1 MIFGEIETGL
11 VARLNVTEVE
21 ASARWYE
28 SKLGMIPDHRF
39 DAPHWRQLNLNGV
52 VGAAVGL
59 SQDQTVGNGGS
70 VVTFVVSSIER
81 ARDELMEEGVPVGPI
96 ESPGH
101 GVQLA
106 PFQDIDGNNLALRQN
121 PDSYPS
127 PRQIGDIS

>member
-11 VARLNVTEVE
+11 VVRLNVADVEV
-21 ASARWYE
+21 SATWYE
-28 SKLGMIPDHRF
+28 SKLGMAPDHRF
-39 DAPHWRQLNLNGV
+39 DAPHWRQFNLNGV

-59 SQDQTVGNGGS
+59 SQDQPVGNGGS

-81 ARDELMEEGVPVGPI
+81 ARDELMKEGITVGPI
-96 ESPGH
+96 ENPGH

-106 PFQDIDGNNLALRQN
+106 LFQDLDGNNLALRQN
-121 PDSYPS
+121 PGSHPS